1 MLTALSFSSALYLLL
16 LFSPQEMKGF
26 WNTKSF
32 FSLVQQ
38 LPLMFSLFFLS
49 FADGEEK
56 KCKLYLKFDEQCFF
70 GHSFLLWIHKHQGSN
85 WQQFLDTLCDK

>member
-32 FSLVQQ
+32 FFLGTTAPSNVL
-38 LPLMFSLFFLS
+38 SLFSS

-70 GHSFLLWIHKHQGSN
+70 GHSFVLWIHKHQGSN